1 MLRIGKIVATHG
13 LGGSVIMTHII
24 GHSEWLKKEDI
35 LFVEMNKNSHIPFFL
50 TQVKAT
56 NNEEYLLNFEDIA
69 TVEAARR
76 LVGKH
81 VYVKEDVL
89 AEHAQDSPLLW
100 IGFKVIDKN
109 HGELGIIEDVMEAP
123 TQWLAKLTY
132 KNKEVLLPLV
142 EQTVQQI
149 DLKKKIIKMN
159 LPEGLLEV
167 YLS

>member
-13 LGGSVIMTHII
+13 LDGTVVMTHII
-24 GHSEWLKKEDI
+24 GHSDWLKKEDI
-35 LFVEMNKNSHIPFFL
+35 LFLELNKDSYIPFFL
-50 TQVKAT
+50 TKVKAT
-56 NNEEYLLNFEDIA
+56 GNDEYLLNFEDTA
-69 TVEAARR
+69 TVESARR
-76 LVGKH
+76 LVSKH

-89 AEHAQDSPLLW
+89 TKHAQDSPLLW
-100 IGFKVIDKN
+100 IGFKVMDKE
-109 HGELGIIEDVMEAP
+109 HGELGVIEDIMEAP

-142 EQTVQQI
+142 EQTIQQV
-149 DLKKKIIKMN
+149 DLEKKTIKMN